1 MSGLAKKVGGAI
13 LGLAVMLAWWT
24 LTGGGNG
31 RAPDSS
37 IPAEV
42 FGGGATQVTVEASAN
57 EPAEMITMLFEPA
70 DRPHEKGAQAV
81 EKFGP
86 GPKSWTIRMPPGTGG
101 YLELRSPAP
110 KVGSHIEWVVKVNG
124 REVARESQTLEE
136 PLKEGYG
143 FALMYEVD
151 DFAQSPSSDDEED

>member
-1 MSGLAKKVGGAI
+1 MSGVAKKVGGAV

-24 LTGGGNG
+24 LRGG
-31 RAPDSS
+31 PDSGS
-37 IPAEV
+37 MDSSVPAQV
-42 FGGGATQVTVEASAN
+42 YGGGATQLTVEAAAN
-57 EPAEMITMLFEPA
+57 EPVEMITMFFAPS
-70 DRPHEKGAQAV
+70 DQHHEKGAQAL

-86 GPKSWTIRMPPGTGG
+86 GSKTWTVSMPPGTGG
-101 YLELRSPAP
+101 YVELRSPAP

-124 REVARESQTLEE
+124 REMARESQTLEE

-151 DFAQSPSSDDEED
+151 DFTQTHDPEED